1 MQGHNKKRITNI
13 KSPMTNG
20 IVFSL
25 ALFVLCAF
33 CLLSLRDGTVDYSAL
48 VFSLVLVASILIQY
62 ILFRTVFAN
71 ADLQIMLIVC
81 ILSMLG
87 MVVQYRLDPATAMRQ
102 LVFYAAGIVL
112 MLIIMA
118 ILPRIKALR
127 KLDIFI
133 ASAGIFLL
141 CLATFFGTESGGSR
155 NWFSIGGFS
164 FQPSEPVKV
173 LLVLI
178 LAGELSKNRNIRK
191 LIPTGLFVGAAMIL
205 LVLQKDLG
213 ATLLYFGT
221 ALVMLYLGTGNLP
234 ITLAAFGAGAGGAVV
249 SYHLFSHV
257 RTRHSVWQDPWAD
270 PLGTGYQIVQS
281 QIAIASGGLFGM
293 GLGVGE
299 TKGLLPQYDTDFV
312 FAVICE
318 EFGQIIGVCVL
329 LFYVVLVF
337 RGCIIALRAKTRF
350 DALVCVGS
358 VTMLALQTFINI
370 GGVIRFIPLTG
381 VTLPFISYGGSS
393 MLTNMIFIGIVQAVS
408 IANGGRRR

>member
-1 MQGHNKKRITNI
+1 MKLRKKPTASNLQ
-13 KSPMTNG
+13 SPMTNG

-25 ALFVLCAF
+25 TLFVLCSF
-33 CLLSLRDGTVDYSAL
+33 CLLSMKNGAVDYAAL
-48 VFSLVLVASILIQY
+48 IFSLILVGMVLFQY
-62 ILFRTVFAN
+62 ILFRFAFVR
-71 ADLQIMLIVC
+71 ADLQIMLIVN

-87 MVVQYRLDPATAMRQ
+87 MVVQYRLDPATAYRQ
-102 LVFYAAGIVL
+102 FIFYAAGIVL
-112 MLIIMA
+112 MILIMI
-118 ILPRIKALR
+118 ILPKMKKLR
-127 KLDIFI
+127 SLDLFFACAAI
-133 ASAGIFLL
+133 ALL

-155 NWFSIGGFS
+155 NWFSIGSFT

-191 LIPTGLFVGAAMIL
+191 IIPTGIFVGISMIL

-213 ATLLYFGT
+213 ATLLYFGA
-221 ALVMLYLGTGNLP
+221 ALIMLYLGTGNIP

-249 SYHLFSHV
+249 SYHLFYHV
-257 RTRHSVWQDPWAD
+257 RTRVAVWRDPWAD
-270 PLGTGYQIVQS
+270 PLGSGYQIVQS
-281 QIAIASGGLFGM
+281 LIAIASGGLFGM
-293 GLGVGE
+293 GLGNGVA
-299 TKGLLPQYDTDFV
+299 KGLLPQYDTDFV

-329 LFYVVLVF
+329 LFYFVLVF

-350 DALVCVGS
+350 EALLCVGS
-358 VTMLALQTFINI
+358 VAMLALQTITNI

-393 MLTNMIFIGIVQAVS
+393 MITSMIFIGIVQAIS